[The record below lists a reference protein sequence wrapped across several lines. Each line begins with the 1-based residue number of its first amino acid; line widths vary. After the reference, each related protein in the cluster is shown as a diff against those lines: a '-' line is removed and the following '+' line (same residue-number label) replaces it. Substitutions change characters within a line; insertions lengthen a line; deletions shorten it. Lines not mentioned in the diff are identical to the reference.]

1 MNEEKKILK
10 GCKAAAFAVEIIVD
24 QNELLHITV
33 RNMNGQPIRC
43 FGSADELT
51 SLVNDS
57 IEEMTANEN
66 PSCN

>member
-1 MNEEKKILK
+1 MEKEKNLIK

-24 QNELLHITV
+24 QNEQVHITV

-43 FGSADELT
+43 FGSADELS

-57 IEEMTANEN
+57 IVGMTANEN